1 MLAHAV
7 RWLLIFKLG
16 ANVALGAFGACL
28 LVGVTVAAIS
38 DRLRLPFAA
47 LAFASVVSLIP
58 GVFLF
63 QAADSLL
70 TLIFDGANASPAL
83 VVRTISYGGTAFMIL
98 LAMTLGLIFPKML
111 IDKTDPYPTGQKPEP
126 ARDALHRERNDRGP

>member
-1 MLAHAV
+1 MPWRTLPIPIVIGMLAHAV
-7 RWLLIFKLG
+7 RWLLIFKFG
-16 ANVALGAFGACL
+16 ADVALGAFGACF
-28 LVGVTVAAIS
+28 LVGIVVASIS

-70 TLIFDGANASPAL
+70 ALISEGARASPDL
-83 VVRTISYGGTAFMIL
+83 MMQMVSDGGTAFLIL
-98 LAMTLGLIFPKML
+98 LAMTLGLIFPKMT
-111 IDKTDPYPTGQKPEP
+111 IDK
-126 ARDALHRERNDRGP
+126 ALGK